1 MSGAAGAN
9 GAGEPRVV
17 VGVDGSPESRAALRH
32 GLAEARRRGARLEV
46 VTAFISPERLA
57 VVNRLPIVTER
68 EAVAEA
74 AEAAARSEVD
84 EVVAGERVEHPGAAA
99 PPVAVRAV
107 AGDPGPALTDAAA
120 GAQVLV
126 VGHRGRGGVATTLLG
141 SVAWWC
147 LRHAPC
153 PLTVVPPP
161 GRHHTRPRERE
172 DRTAATPSGGARSV
186 P

>member
-1 MSGAAGAN
+1 MSG
-9 GAGEPRVV
+9 GAGTGGAGQPRVV
-17 VGVDGSPESRAALRH
+17 VGIDGSAGSRAALRH
-32 GLAEARRRGARLEV
+32 GLDEARRRGAQLEV
-46 VTAFISPERLA
+46 VAAFISPERLA

-68 EAVAEA
+68 EAVAAA

-84 EVVAGERVEHPGAAA
+84 EVLAGDRVEHPGAAA

-120 GAQVLV
+120 GAQLLV
-126 VGHRGRGGVATTLLG
+126 VGHRGRGGLATTVLG

-147 LRHAPC
+147 LRHASC

-161 GRHHTRPRERE
+161 GRPHTRPGVRG
-172 DRTAATPSGGARSV
+172 DRTAALSGGARDV

>member
-1 MSGAAGAN
+1 MNGGAG

-17 VGVDGSPESRAALRH
+17 VGIDGSTGSRAALRH
-32 GLAEARRRGARLEV
+32 GLDEARRRGARLEV
-46 VTAFISPERLA
+46 VAAFISPERLA

-68 EAVAEA
+68 EAVAAA

-84 EVVAGERVEHPGAAA
+84 EVVADDRVEHPGAAA

-107 AGDPGPALTDAAA
+107 AGDPGPVLTDAAA

-126 VGHRGRGGVATTLLG
+126 VGHRGRSGLATTVLG

-161 GRHHTRPRERE
+161 GQHHTRPGVRG
-172 DRTAATPSGGARSV
+172 DRTAALSGGARDV